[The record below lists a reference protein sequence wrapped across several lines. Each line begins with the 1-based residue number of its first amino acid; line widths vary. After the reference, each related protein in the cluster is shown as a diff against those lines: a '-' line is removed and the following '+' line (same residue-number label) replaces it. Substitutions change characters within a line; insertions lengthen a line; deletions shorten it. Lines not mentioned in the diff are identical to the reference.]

1 MRTRDVEPGMRRTLA
16 TILLVGSLVLAGC
29 GDDDSTEADDPAA
42 GSGGADAAAAAPAC
56 IGADEEL
63 LDEYVGLSEDE
74 VAELAEEQ
82 GLQVREVGRDG
93 ECAVV
98 TMDLRDDR
106 VNVEYVD
113 DVVVAAAVF

>member
-1 MRTRDVEPGMRRTLA
+1 ML
-16 TILLVGSLVLAGC
+16 ILVGALALAGC
-29 GDDDSTEADDPAA
+29 GDDDASDADATGA
-42 GSGGADAAAAAPAC
+42 GSASGAGEAAATPEC
-56 IGADEEL
+56 IGPDEDL

-74 VAELAEEQ
+74 AAELAEEQ
-82 GLQVREVGRDG
+82 GLQLREVGRDG

-113 DVVVAAAVF
+113 DVVVAAAIF